1 MSYDAL
7 LVDAL
12 GAALRPRETPPL
24 DEWMDRHYMLERG
37 GVPVPWETDKTPY
50 IRDIA
55 RDLSVDSAVE
65 EVVVMKPS
73 QTGLSELL
81 IGLHLYMACVAP
93 CDMLMIQPDLDAAAR
108 FKQIRID
115 KVLKNS
121 PVPRAVFR
129 EKKSRDAGNTKHELL
144 YDGGSWV
151 LVGSNSPAGLSSTPA
166 TIISFDEVDR
176 SAASAGVG
184 ARAEGDQ
191 YLLALARTTTFRD
204 TYPRR
209 KLIQISSP
217 GETSTSKIEPAYL
230 ASDMR
235 RFHVLCSECGARIV
249 FQMRRLWWPRGGDPR
264 TARYRCQACDR
275 LLDERT
281 KPQMLRSGI
290 WIPQHPDRSVHGY
303 KLTGCDSPFTR
314 WGEMAAYRE
323 KVKGNPNQ
331 LRVFVN
337 TVEGETYDTLAEAK
351 VDVESLKLLA
361 WPVERDES
369 GHFTVP
375 AGVGV
380 ITGGAD
386 TQPNR
391 LELQL
396 IGWGRR
402 DESWILDH
410 LVLPGDASAR
420 AVWDDLDEVM
430 RTTWVN
436 AHGKTMPMSAA
447 CVDTAGANTIPAYTF
462 VRGKGHRRIWG
473 TVGRSGQGKRPWPR
487 RPRQSNIGK
496 IDLYTIGIDGLKA
509 QLYARL
515 KASIEQVQ
523 QHGVRGGPG
532 FIHIAAHLCEDIVG
546 PDGARRTNEFLEQL
560 VAEVPK
566 TKLTKAGPVV
576 EWDLPAH
583 TRNEALDCNVLAQA
597 ASIGWRALGKRIEAY
612 VERANPPGSNP
623 PATNFVPRSESPAW
637 DKNDQTP
644 IPDRLASLPPSAVPK
659 HTAAHRKRTRP
670 RREIAE

>member
-1 MSYDAL
+1 MSAE
-7 LVDAL
+7 LVDVL
-12 GAALRPRETPPL
+12 GNALRPRETPPL
-24 DEWMDRHYMLERG
+24 DVWMDQHYVLERG
-37 GVPVPWETDKTPY
+37 GVPVPWETDRTPY
-50 IRDIA
+50 IRQIA
-55 RDLSVDSAVE
+55 RDLSVDSPVE
-65 EVVVMKPS
+65 EVVVIKPS

-121 PVPRAVFR
+121 PTPRAIFR

-144 YDGGSWV
+144 FDGGSWV

-166 TIISFDEVDR
+166 AIVSFDERDR
-176 SAASAGVG
+176 AAASAGVG

-209 KLIQISSP
+209 KLVQISSP

-235 RFHVLCSECGARIV
+235 RFQVLCSECNTRIV

-281 KPQMLRSGI
+281 KPEMLRSGI
-290 WIPQHPDRSVHGY
+290 WVPQYPDRAVRGY

-323 KVKGNPNQ
+323 RVKGNPNQ
-331 LRVFVN
+331 LRVYVN

-361 WPVERDES
+361 CPVERDES
-369 GHFTVP
+369 GRVVVP
-375 AGVGV
+375 HGVGL
-380 ITGGAD
+380 ITAGSD

-391 LELQL
+391 LEYQA

-402 DESWILDH
+402 DESWIIEH
-410 LVLPGDASAR
+410 VVLPGDASSR
-420 AVWDDLDEVM
+420 AVWDELDELMKATWLNVHG
-430 RTTWVN
+430 RTL
-436 AHGKTMPMSAA
+436 MQSAA
-447 CVDTAGANTIPAYTF
+447 CVDTAGANTIPAYNF
-462 VRGKGHRRIWG
+462 VRGKGHRRVWG

-487 RPRQSNIGK
+487 RPRQNNLGK
-496 IDLYTIGIDGLKA
+496 IDLYTIGIDGLKH
-509 QLYARL
+509 QLYSRL

-532 FIHIAAHLCEDIVG
+532 FVHIAAHLCEDVVG
-546 PDGARRTNEFLEQL
+546 ADGVKRTNEFLEQL

-566 TKLTKAGPVV
+566 TKLTKAGAVV

-597 ASIGWRALGKRIEAY
+597 AFFGWKALGKRIETHID
-612 VERANPPGSNP
+612 RANPPDQNH
-623 PATNFVPRSESPAW
+623 PAAHFVSKSESPVW
-637 DKNDQTP
+637 HKTP
-644 IPDRLASLPPSAVPK
+644 QGEVPDRLAALPPSALPRPTAPAPK
-659 HTAAHRKRTRP
+659 KKRP